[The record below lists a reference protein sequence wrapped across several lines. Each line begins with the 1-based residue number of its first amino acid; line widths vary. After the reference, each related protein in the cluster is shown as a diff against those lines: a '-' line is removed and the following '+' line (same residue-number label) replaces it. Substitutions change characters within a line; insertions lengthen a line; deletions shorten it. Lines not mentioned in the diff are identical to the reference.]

1 MSDQAT
7 QTSCT
12 IFIISQ
18 KLQVNQPP
26 MFGSIQISFICF
38 FYTSSF
44 WTTITFPFT
53 FTLLRPPFSKR
64 SMSWTWCEMV
74 LSWTSTQPPLRI
86 FLLDLLPED
95 PDDWW
100 LWDWLWVW
108 VFRVDAKNVEIF
120 NINHWEL
127 EVIVIII
134 ELDQIEQKNG
144 QKWNKTFHTSH
155 ISFNFWKKVLPTL
168 PTNYLQSWQH
178 CAKLTNQIQILRRS
192 CSCLWLILP
201 SVVVV
206 FNIIQ

>member
-1 MSDQAT
+1 
-7 QTSCT
+7 
-12 IFIISQ
+12 
-18 KLQVNQPP
+18 

-108 VFRVDAKNVEIF
+108 VFRVDAKNVEIS

-127 EVIVIII
+127 EVVSHNYWIGSNWAEKRAEMKQNFSHFTHQLQLLEKSVTNPNNN
-134 ELDQIEQKNG
+134 LFTKLATLC
-144 QKWNKTFHTSH
+144 KT
-155 ISFNFWKKVLPTL
+155 
-168 PTNYLQSWQH
+168 Y
-178 CAKLTNQIQILRRS
+178 
-192 CSCLWLILP
+192 
-201 SVVVV
+201 
-206 FNIIQ
+206 